1 MRFLLIYTCLHLI
14 IPKTM
19 LSVYVNNRDLLCK
32 NKESSAS
39 GKNRIMQREQTKKK
53 DSFKGEFNPAKNRN
67 TRDPSSSVQKLF
79 TSDDQYCEINID
91 AQISLL
97 FFFKYHIVYI
107 TFLDIFYIYS
117 AFKQFWGIIS
127 VSQDNQLIEIW
138 KKLKYWSKFAI
149 QISRQ
154 KANSRAT

>member
-1 MRFLLIYTCLHLI
+1 MVDKYRTLIISAAVFKIVFAKVVITLFFIFIFIQKRIYMRFLLIYTCLHLI

-79 TSDDQYCEINID
+79 TSDDQYCEINTD

-117 AFKQFWGIIS
+117 AFK
-127 VSQDNQLIEIW
+127 
-138 KKLKYWSKFAI
+138 
-149 QISRQ
+149 
-154 KANSRAT
+154 